1 MRCPPPN
8 SRLPSLQVTLPRAL
22 LLLALPVLLAAP
34 FTMERAAAANIH
46 ISEADMARAGI
57 SVTPALATLAASV
70 GIGNG
75 TRFSGTVVAPASA
88 LHLVS
93 SELGGV
99 VQQVHTATL
108 QQVRAG
114 APVVTLFSL
123 PYVALQGD
131 YMQKAT
137 QAQLAVDKLA
147 RDNSLFK
154 DGIIA
159 RARLDDSRAQAT
171 MATLAADERRLA
183 LRRAGLGAAQIS
195 AIARGVSLSPLL
207 IVKAP
212 VAGSI
217 LELPVQPGQQ
227 IDAGAAIAKLNR
239 AGPLWVELQAS
250 RQQPLLKVGDRLQ
263 VPNCS
268 QLRVIAISPVV
279 NGASQSL
286 QIRAEQLDLDP
297 CLKVNAYVEARLL
310 APERDAGSVA
320 VPEAALVQRGTEQ
333 FVFVRTSGGFRIVSV
348 QSRAAGGGMVWVR
361 GALTAGDAVASR
373 GLVALKGAWSGLGNA
388 GVAEAAAAG
397 AR

>member
-1 MRCPPPN
+1 MRCLLPIY
-8 SRLPSLQVTLPRAL
+8 RLSSLHVALPRTL
-22 LLLALPVLLAAP
+22 LLLALPGLLAAP
-34 FTMERAAAANIH
+34 ITMARVAQADIR
-46 ISEADMARAGI
+46 ISEADMTRAGI
-57 SVTPALATLAASV
+57 IVTPALATLEASAV
-70 GIGNG
+70 MGNG
-75 TRFSGTVVAPASA
+75 ARFPGTVVAPASA

-114 APVVTLFSL
+114 TPVVTLFSQ

-131 YMQKAT
+131 YVQKAT

-147 RDNSLFK
+147 RDNSLFQ

-159 RARLDDSRAQAT
+159 RARLDDSRAQAA

-183 LRRAGLGAAQIS
+183 LHRTGLSTAQIR
-195 AIARGVSLSPLL
+195 AIARGGSLSPLL
-207 IVKAP
+207 IVRSP
-212 VAGSI
+212 VSGSI

-227 IDAGAAIAKLNR
+227 IDAGVAIAKLNR

-250 RQQPLLKVGDRLQ
+250 RQHPLLKIGDHLQ
-263 VPNCS
+263 VPTCS

-279 NGASQSL
+279 NGSSQSL
-286 QIRAEQLDLDP
+286 QIRAEQLDRDP
-297 CLKVNAYVEARLL
+297 CLKVNAYVEARLV
-310 APERDAGSVA
+310 APQRDAGSVA

-333 FVFVRTSGGFRIVSV
+333 FVFVRTAGGFRVVGV
-348 QSRAAGGGMVWVR
+348 QRRAAAGGGMVWVH

-388 GVAEAAAAG
+388 EVAAAG